1 MREKEQYKTAIRLWG
16 KPFQILMLSEEC
28 GELLSAVSKW
38 QRGRMAE
45 ICVIEEMADVTIMM
59 RQILV
64 MMGREPNSTVLQ
76 DKIKEKLMR
85 MKKLIDKEL
94 EKG

>member
-1 MREKEQYKTAIRLWG
+1 MNEKDHYLKAIESWG

-38 QRGRMAE
+38 QRGRNTE
-45 ICVIEEMADVTIMM
+45 LDVIEEMADVIIMI

-64 MMGREPNSTVLQ
+64 VMGREPDSDVL
-76 DKIKEKLMR
+76 KEMII
-85 MKKLIDKEL
+85 KKLAKMEKHFKE
-94 EKG
+94 